1 MKLLKEINGG
11 YKLKTRCKN
20 MDIKK
25 IVELLKIL
33 KKIYVCEMAGFNES
47 FKLVQDANMDDLN
60 AFLEENGVNPLD
72 VLESC
77 YNIEYVLEDREKDY
91 EKSPDG
97 VKKFFY
103 NFEGIKLS
111 NNEANE
117 IYEKY
122 LK

>member
-1 MKLLKEINGG
+1 MVDNS
-11 YKLKTRCKN
+11 
-20 MDIKK
+20 K
-25 IVELLKIL
+25 IVELLKVL

-47 FKLVQDANMDDLN
+47 FYLVQDAKMDDLN
-60 AFLEENGVNPLD
+60 AFLEENGVNTLD

-77 YNIEYVLEDREKDY
+77 YNVKCAMDGEFVDRGCEKTA
-91 EKSPDG
+91 EG

-103 NFEGIKLS
+103 NHEGLELS
-111 NNEANE
+111 DNEARG

>member
-1 MKLLKEINGG
+1 
-11 YKLKTRCKN
+11 
-20 MDIKK
+20 MDSKK
-25 IVELLKIL
+25 IVELLKVL
-33 KKIYVCEMAGFNES
+33 KKIYVCEMAGFNS
-47 FKLVQDANMDDLN
+47 AFGLVQDANMDDLN

-77 YNIEYVLEDREKDY
+77 YNIKYALEERFAEKGC

-97 VKKFFY
+97 VKEFFY

-111 NNEANE
+111 DNEANG

-122 LK
+122 LKTK